1 MGRKKQRRKNV
12 RWFSPA
18 RRKFLA
24 EILKYG
30 ALLTTIVANLQRIVG
45 GRPPV
50 AVEPVKITASDRVLV
65 NVNESVVVTPGTATA
80 SFGAA
85 GPVVVI
91 S

>member
-1 MGRKKQRRKNV
+1 MGRKKQRCRNDG
-12 RWFSPA
+12 WFSLA

-24 EILKYG
+24 EVLKHG
-30 ALLTTIVANLQRIVG
+30 ATLTTIVANLQKIVS

-50 AVEPVKITASDRVLV
+50 PVEPVKVTASDRISV

-80 SFGAA
+80 SFGTA